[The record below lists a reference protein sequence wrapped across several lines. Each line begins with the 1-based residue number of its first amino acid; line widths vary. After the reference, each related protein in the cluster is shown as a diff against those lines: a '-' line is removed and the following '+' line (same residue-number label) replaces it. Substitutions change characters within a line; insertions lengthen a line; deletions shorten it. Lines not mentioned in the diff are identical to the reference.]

1 MADSLH
7 HAQERIAHLERTVDE
22 LSDELA
28 RQGRQLARL
37 ERQLRLLMEREADRA
52 AAEVPGVPLADQR
65 PPHW

>member
-7 HAQERIAHLERTVDE
+7 RAQERIAHLERTVDE

-28 RQGRQLARL
+28 RQGRQMALL

-52 AAEVPGVPLADQR
+52 AEDAPGVPLADQR